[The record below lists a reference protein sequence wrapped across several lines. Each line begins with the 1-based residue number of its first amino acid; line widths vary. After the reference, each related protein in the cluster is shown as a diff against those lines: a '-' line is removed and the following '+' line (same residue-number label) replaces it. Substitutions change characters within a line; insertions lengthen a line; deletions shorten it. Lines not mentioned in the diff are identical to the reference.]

1 MLFEK
6 GTTMTTVKQTD
17 SMVARERLGR
27 TLFVLPSLPLVALL
41 GYFFGSSIAEFFRF
55 HGFIGD
61 ALGFGLAVVLFAVLA
76 MRSFITNDTT
86 TAFLTIDPLRT
97 IFGSEKAFVT
107 YGPGFH
113 FCYPWEKRTG
123 GNVVDLTEAP
133 EAYPVVAQ
141 AMNGVLKGKFT
152 IRLRPNITTLPE
164 FLSGVASVASEIG
177 GLVSAEIIDW
187 VKDKNTGDV
196 LANVRGLNSYLHDK
210 FVRGDSPFELRFGV
224 TVGDVTV
231 EELLTDEE
239 VQKTSIVLAESE
251 FIDLALAKHF
261 GYTSIGDLQE
271 AIRAK
276 TVDGGAVDKLHTRL
290 MAMSGNL
297 QGMKLDETTH
307 NINLTGLD
315 KVDPA
320 FGTALGAILATI
332 TQMKG
337 APNDN
342 QHSTGGG
349 NRRNTSGS
357 KK

>member
-1 MLFEK
+1 MF
-6 GTTMTTVKQTD
+6 
-17 SMVARERLGR
+17 
-27 TLFVLPSLPLVALL
+27 LPTLPLIGFV
-41 GYFFGSSIAEFFRF
+41 GYFVGSSIAEFFHF
-55 HGFIGD
+55 HGFVAN
-61 ALGFGLAVVLFAVLA
+61 ALGFSLGVALFAVLA
-76 MRSFITNDTT
+76 MRTFIMNDTT
-86 TAFLTIDPLRT
+86 MAFLTIDPLRT

-123 GNVVDLTEAP
+123 GNVVDLTEAAETFP
-133 EAYPVVAQ
+133 IIAQ
-141 AMNGVLKGKFT
+141 AMNGVLKGKFA

-187 VKDKNTGDV
+187 VKDKTTGDV

-210 FVRGDSPFELRFGV
+210 FVQGDSPFELRFGV

-231 EELLTDEE
+231 EELLPDEE

-261 GYTSIGDLQE
+261 GYTTIGDLQV
-271 AIRAK
+271 AIQAK
-276 TVDGGAVDKLHTRL
+276 TVDGNAVEKLHTRL

-337 APNDN
+337 AANGN
-342 QHSTGGG
+342 KQSTGSG
-349 NRRNTSGS
+349 NRRSTSSS

>member
-1 MLFEK
+1 MS
-6 GTTMTTVKQTD
+6 TVKQTD
-17 SMVARERLGR
+17 SMVPRERIGR
-27 TLFVLPSLPLVALL
+27 ILFVLPLLPLL
-41 GYFFGSSIAEFFRF
+41 GLFGHFIGSSLAEFFRF
-55 HGFIGD
+55 SVFVGN
-61 ALGFGLAVVLFAVLA
+61 ALGFCLGVALIAGVA
-76 MRSFITNDTT
+76 MQSFIMNDTT
-86 TAFLTIDPLRT
+86 MAFLTIDPLRT

-123 GNVVDLTEAP
+123 GNVVDLTEAAEVFP
-133 EAYPVVAQ
+133 ITAQ
-141 AMNGVLKGKFT
+141 AMNGVLKGKFA
-152 IRLRPNITTLPE
+152 IRLRPNISTLPE

-187 VKDKNTGDV
+187 VKDKTTGEV

-210 FVRGDSPFELRFGV
+210 FVQGDSPFELRFGV

-231 EELLTDEE
+231 EELLPDED

-261 GYTSIGDLQE
+261 GYTSIGDLQV

-276 TVDGGAVDKLHTRL
+276 EVDGGAVEKLHTRL

-332 TQMKG
+332 SQMKG
-337 APNDN
+337 ATNVN
-342 QHSTGGG
+342 KQSTGGG
-349 NRRNTSGS
+349 NRRGPSSGT
-357 KK
+357 K